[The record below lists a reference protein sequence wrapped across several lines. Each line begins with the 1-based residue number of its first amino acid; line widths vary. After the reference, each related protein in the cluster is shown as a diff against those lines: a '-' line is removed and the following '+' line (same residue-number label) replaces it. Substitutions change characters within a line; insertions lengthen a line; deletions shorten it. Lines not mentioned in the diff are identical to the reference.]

1 MSEMFY
7 QCSSLTNL
15 DLSTFNTSK
24 VTDMSDMFFQCS
36 SLTDLDLSKFDT
48 SEVTDMYSMFA
59 DCYSLTSIDVSTF
72 DTRKVTDMSY
82 MFSGI
87 YDVMQLN
94 NIIGLNNPNFDTSE
108 VENMEGMFCNTSF
121 QQLDLSNFNTNKVTN
136 MAYMFYGCQQLST
149 ITVGEGWNESNADV
163 TDMFTDCLAQS
174 VTKPTGV

>member
-1 MSEMFY
+1 MSE
-7 QCSSLTNL
+7 
-15 DLSTFNTSK
+15 
-24 VTDMSDMFFQCS
+24 MFFQCS
-36 SLTDLDLSKFDT
+36 SLTNLDLSKFDT
-48 SEVTDMYSMFA
+48 SEVTDMSYMFS
-59 DCYSLTSIDVSTF
+59 DCNSLTSIDVSTF
-72 DTRKVTDMSY
+72 NTRKVTDMSY
-82 MFSGI
+82 MFGGY

-108 VENMEGMFCNTSF
+108 VENMENMFRNTSF

-136 MAYMFYGCQQLST
+136 MKFMFYGCQQLST